1 MTTTTASVVPMTRVV
16 SDSMQ
21 GFARVVGDSKA
32 TTRVVGDRNRDRKDG
47 PDSST
52 QAHSDLVTD
61 SHTGPY
67 EMCIL
72 TPDAAGTS
80 DTASQRRH

>member
-1 MTTTTASVVPMTRVV
+1 MTRVV

-21 GFARVVGDSKA
+21 GFTRVVDDSKATRVVGDS
-32 TTRVVGDRNRDRKDG
+32 NRDGKDG
-47 PDSST
+47 SDSST

-61 SHTGPY
+61 SHAGPY
-67 EMCIL
+67 EICIL
-72 TPDAAGTS
+72 TPDTAGTS

>member
-1 MTTTTASVVPMTRVV
+1 MTRVV

-21 GFARVVGDSKA
+21 GFA
-32 TTRVVGDRNRDRKDG
+32 RVVGDRNRDRKDG

-72 TPDAAGTS
+72 TPDTAGTS